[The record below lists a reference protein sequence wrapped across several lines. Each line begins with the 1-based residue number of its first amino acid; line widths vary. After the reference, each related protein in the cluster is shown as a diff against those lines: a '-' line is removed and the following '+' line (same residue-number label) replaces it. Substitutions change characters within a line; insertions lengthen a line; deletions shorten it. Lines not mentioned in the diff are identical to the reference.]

1 MATVTTVTF
10 TPPSRADDQPWTE
23 ARLEQSSTETGSYT
37 LVELFELDPTDADP
51 TNPATRSFTTTLAT
65 AGDWIRVI
73 WIDADANQSEPSDPV
88 LPEEDTVAY
97 ADAAELAAI
106 LKVNPTSNA
115 DALDRVL
122 LAAAGE
128 INAETGR
135 TDLAGWEIAL
145 ATEVNLERAVE
156 HWQQMKSPFGIVG
169 LGVEIG
175 PAHTATDT
183 WNRHAAKLAPLK
195 RSWGLA

>member
-1 MATVTTVTF
+1 MASIVTVTF

-23 ARLEQSSTETGSYT
+23 ARLEQSATETGSFT
-37 LVELFELDPTDADP
+37 LVELFTLDPVDSDP
-51 TNPATRSFTTTLAT
+51 QNPDTRSFTTSLAT
-65 AGDWIRVI
+65 ADYWLRVV
-73 WIDADANQSEPSDPV
+73 WIDADANESDPSDPV
-88 LPEEDTVAY
+88 LPDAGTEPY

-115 DALDRVL
+115 AALARVL

-128 INAETGR
+128 INDETGR

-145 ATEVNLERAVE
+145 AAEVNLERAVE
-156 HWQQMKSPFGIVG
+156 HWQQMKSPFGIIG
-169 LGVEIG
+169 LGSEIG
-175 PAHTATDT
+175 PAHTSTDS
-183 WNRHAAKLAPLK
+183 WNRHAAKLQPLK